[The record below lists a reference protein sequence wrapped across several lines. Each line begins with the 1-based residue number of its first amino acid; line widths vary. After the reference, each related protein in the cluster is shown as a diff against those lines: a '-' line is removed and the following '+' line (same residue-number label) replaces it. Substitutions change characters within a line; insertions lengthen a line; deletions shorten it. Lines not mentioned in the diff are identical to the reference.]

1 MKVPGNIKFAKP
13 LSLFSLLI
21 LFSLNAFGQS
31 LSAIDSLKKVIE
43 TNPSDTAKVWALCEL
58 GYAVEASN
66 PDDAFRY
73 YKQAEHLSREI
84 NYPTGIVKSIFN
96 ITYVLDLKSQF
107 SESKK
112 YYEEAVEIAKANK
125 LGMMEGSALFNYG
138 NWYYKNK
145 DLKTAMELYIEA
157 LEIFD
162 RYPENPYSELIRVNM
177 GNLYV
182 GLRRYPEA
190 IELSRQLIPELKKDE
205 AKVFSLVQVMANL
218 GDSFIGQRKWK
229 AAIET
234 YEELLQIALKNDIK
248 EIACN
253 AQNTLAGLY
262 LKTEQFSKLFAA
274 AKQTLK
280 LSQEIEDQVSRSHAY
295 SHLGNYYLHQQQV
308 DSALYYFITA
318 EELVRE
324 KELTNEQYLA
334 ETNLANAY
342 LLQGNLP
349 QYRRHKETAD
359 SLETLRMGLES
370 IEAANEI
377 EAKYELQKK
386 ENEILQKDLE
396 LSQTQNRNTLLAT
409 GLGAL
414 ILLGGL
420 AYYSIRKKQQNLLL
434 EEQINSQ
441 NRERQRIAAELHD
454 EIGGNLTSMMYMA
467 VGLKNGNNIDQKA
480 EKIIQTSADISGSMN
495 EIIWSLTHDQS
506 SMQDWLLFIRSRL
519 SDMLE
524 NAGVNYSFEVQ
535 SDEEW
540 IDLSAHEKRNL
551 YLILKE
557 AVNNAIRH
565 SGADQISIAIN
576 SDEIV
581 VKDNGSGFPSDYN
594 SGNGLRN
601 MKERAQKIGRN
612 IEWVSNQGTE
622 VRLT

>member
-1 MKVPGNIKFAKP
+1 MKVPENINYVKF
-13 LSLFSLLI
+13 LSLFFLLI
-21 LFSLNAFGQS
+21 LFSPNTPGQS
-31 LSAIDSLKKVIE
+31 LTAIDSLKKVVR
-43 TNPSDTAKVWALCEL
+43 TSTADTAKVWALCQL
-58 GYAVEASN
+58 GFEVEAAN
-66 PDDAFRY
+66 PDEAYTY
-73 YKQAEHLSREI
+73 YKQAEALSREI

-112 YYEEAVEIAKANK
+112 YYEEAVEIAEANK

-145 DLKTAMELYIEA
+145 DLKTAMELYIAA

-162 RYPENPYSELIRVNM
+162 SYPENPYSELIRVNT

-190 IELSRQLIPELKKDE
+190 IELSHQLIPELKKDE

-262 LKTEQFSKLFAA
+262 LKTEQFSKLLAA

-280 LSQEIEDQVSRSHAY
+280 LSQDIEDQVSRSHAY
-295 SHLGNYYLHQQQV
+295 SHLGNYYLHQQRA
-308 DSALYYFITA
+308 DSALYYFKTA

-454 EIGGNLTSMMYMA
+454 EIGGNLTSMIYMA

-495 EIIWSLTHDQS
+495 EIIWSLTHNQS

-540 IDLSAHEKRNL
+540 VDLSAHEKRNL

-565 SGADQISIAIN
+565 SGADQIRITIN
-576 SDEIV
+576 TDEIM
-581 VKDNGSGFPSDYN
+581 VKDQIISFILPEMSAD
-594 SGNGLRN
+594 
-601 MKERAQKIGRN
+601 
-612 IEWVSNQGTE
+612 V
-622 VRLT
+622 